1 MREIACKFFAM
12 FAVLVLMSCGTRIST
27 PEAGMQLPTVE
38 AVPSVAASSTP
49 TAQPAKVILVS
60 PPGRGDIELLQATIT
75 ELAEETGMVLT
86 IVPALEAQQVTQD
99 VKIVILLSPMQ
110 NLPDLLAAAPQTQFV
125 VLSSVDLTQAGN
137 LNVIRLQP
145 EKQGFVAGYLSML
158 VAYDYRAAALLPVEE
173 PLGTTLEDAFRSGS
187 GYYCGICASVSS
199 PVIRFP
205 LIARLSS
212 ASDAS
217 VWQPTVESLRA
228 NVVYAMYISPESANP
243 DMVSAL
249 AQQGYILIGGQTP
262 PQEVMPRW
270 AATVE
275 YDTLGALQEAWPAL
289 VAGDGGRVISPSLR
303 INDINRNILS
313 AGRQR
318 LVEDVMA
325 KLEAGAVYPFTV
337 PAQ

>member
-12 FAVLVLMSCGTRIST
+12 FVVLVLMSCGTRTST
-27 PEAGMQLPTVE
+27 PEPGTQLPTLEV
-38 AVPSVAASSTP
+38 VPRVIASSTP

-60 PPGRGDIELLQATIT
+60 QPDREDIELLQAKIS

-86 IVPALEAQQVTQD
+86 TVPALEAQQVTQD
-99 VKIVILLSPMQ
+99 VKVVILLSPVQ
-110 NLPDLLAAAPQTQFV
+110 NLPDLLASAPQTQFV
-125 VLSSVDLTQAGN
+125 VFSSVDLTQTGN

-173 PLGTTLEDAFRSGS
+173 PLGTIVEDAFRSGA
-187 GYYCGICASVSS
+187 GYYCGICASVRP

-205 LIARLSS
+205 LIARLSYT
-212 ASDAS
+212 SDAS
-217 VWQPTVESLRA
+217 IWQPMVESLRS

-249 AQQGYILIGGQTP
+249 AQQGYILIGSQAP
-262 PQEVMPRW
+262 SQEVMSRW

-275 YDTLGALQEAWPAL
+275 HDALSTLQELWPAL

-313 AGRQR
+313 VGRQR
-318 LVEDVMA
+318 LLEDVIA